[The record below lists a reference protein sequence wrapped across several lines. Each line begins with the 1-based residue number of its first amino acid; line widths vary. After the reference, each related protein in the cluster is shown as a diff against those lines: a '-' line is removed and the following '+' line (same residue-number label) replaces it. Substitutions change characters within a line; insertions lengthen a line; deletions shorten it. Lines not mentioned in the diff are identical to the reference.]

1 MRKYY
6 YLVLASLLALP
17 MTFTSCSDDDDE
29 GGSAKPA
36 NSVITTDDG
45 DKVRLTK
52 LGNYYT
58 FDFDYDEEG
67 RPVKI
72 GDYDIDYDK
81 GIIYSYEYKDDEQA
95 SFKLNG
101 SGFVSY
107 VNMEWEEYDDSS
119 LAEKGNGTINL
130 SYDGS
135 GRLNKIT
142 ANGSYNGTE
151 DGEKYYVSES
161 YTATFTYNNGKL
173 TKIVWDGT
181 TDEDG
186 EKTKYKEIYTIEYE
200 DAQENSLAQ
209 CTYSIGDIIG
219 EYEVFLQYLYYVGML
234 GKPTSYLPTKISYEW
249 YEDGEMEGHN
259 SKAVSYSFN
268 SDGTLKSETYQGT
281 VYYTYSNVLSE
292 AKAFVSKSPIAVP
305 EKASRRHGFFRSRLN
320 R

>member
-29 GGSAKPA
+29 GGSAKPS
-36 NSVITTDDG
+36 NSEITTDNG

-52 LGNYYT
+52 LGYYT
-58 FDFDYDEEG
+58 FDYDEEG

-72 GDYDIDYDK
+72 DEHNIDYDK
-81 GIIYSYEYKDDEQA
+81 GIIYGDDEEEGT
-95 SFKLNG
+95 FKLNG
-101 SGFVSY
+101 SGFI
-107 VNMEWEEYDDSS
+107 SS
-119 LAEKGNGTINL
+119 LSTKWEDSYSSCTEKANMTMNL

-142 ANGSYNGTE
+142 GNTTRNGTD
-151 DGEKYYVSES
+151 DGEKYYISES
-161 YTATFTYNNGKL
+161 YTVTLTYNNGKL
-173 TKIVWDGT
+173 TKIVGDDT

-186 EKTKYKEIYTIEYE
+186 EKTKYKDIYTIEYE

-209 CTYSIGDIIG
+209 CTYSIGYIIETCVECG
-219 EYEVFLQYLYYVGML
+219 VDFQSLYFVGL
-234 GKPTSYLPTKISYEW
+234 IGKPTSYLPTKISYEC
-249 YEDGEMEGHN
+249 YEDGEREE
-259 SKAVSYSFN
+259 SSFDILSYSFN
-268 SDGTLKSETYQGT
+268 SDGTLKSEKRGKYDT
-281 VYYTYSNVLSE
+281 VYYTYSSVLS
-292 AKAFVSKSPIAVP
+292 KTMDYVSKSPIAVP

>member
-29 GGSAKPA
+29 GGSAKPS
-36 NSVITTDDG
+36 NSEITTDNG

-52 LGNYYT
+52 LDSYT
-58 FDFDYDEEG
+58 FSYDEEG

-72 GDYDIDYDK
+72 GEYGSDYNIDYDK
-81 GIIYSYEYKDDEQA
+81 GILYGDDNEEV

-101 SGFVSY
+101 SGFVSNA
-107 VNMEWEEYDDSS
+107 NMEYEDSGS
-119 LAEKGNGTINL
+119 SWTEKGNAKINL

-142 ANGSYNGTE
+142 ANDSYNGTE
-151 DGEKYYVSES
+151 YGEKYSGS
-161 YTATFTYNNGKL
+161 YSSTATLTYSNGKL
-173 TKIVWDGT
+173 TKLTVEGID
-181 TDEDG
+181 DEDG

-200 DAQENSLAQ
+200 DAQENLLAQ
-209 CTYSIGDIIG
+209 CTYSIGAIFG
-219 EYEVFLQYLYYVGML
+219 EDDEFFQLFYYVGML
-234 GKPTSYLPTKISYEW
+234 GKPTSYLPTKISYEL
-249 YEDGEMEGHN
+249 YEDGEMEYRG

-268 SDGTLKSETYQGT
+268 SDGTLKSETYEGT

>member
-29 GGSAKPA
+29 GGSAKPS
-36 NSVITTDDG
+36 NSEITTDNG

-58 FDFDYDEEG
+58 FDYDEEG

-72 GDYDIDYDK
+72 GYYDIDYDK
-81 GIIYSYEYKDDEQA
+81 GILYSAEYNDDEQVT
-95 SFKLNG
+95 FKLNG
-101 SGFVSY
+101 SGFVSN
-107 VNMEWEEYDDSS
+107 VNMEWEDSDGS
-119 LAEKGNGTINL
+119 SYTEKGNGTINL

-135 GRLNKIT
+135 CRLNKIT
-142 ANGSYNGTE
+142 ANGSYSGTE

-161 YTATFTYNNGKL
+161 ITSTLTYNNGKL
-173 TKIVWDGT
+173 TKIVLDLT

-209 CTYSIGDIIG
+209 CTYSIGDIFG
-219 EYEVFLQYLYYVGML
+219 DYEYYLKFLYYVGML
-234 GKPTSYLPTKISYEW
+234 GKPTSYLPTKISYES
-249 YEDGEMEGHN
+249 YEDGEMEEHN

-268 SDGTLKSETYQGT
+268 SDGTLKSETYWST
-281 VYYTYSNVLSE
+281 VYYSYSSVLSE

>member
-29 GGSAKPA
+29 GGSAKPS
-36 NSVITTDDG
+36 NSEITTDNG

-52 LGNYYT
+52 LGKDYT
-58 FDFDYDEEG
+58 FDYDEEG

-72 GDYDIDYDK
+72 DDYNIDYDK
-81 GIIYSYEYKDDEQA
+81 GIFYRDEDDEQGT
-95 SFKLNG
+95 FKLNG
-101 SGFVSY
+101 SGFVSN
-107 VNMEWEEYDDSS
+107 VNMEWEDSGS
-119 LAEKGNGTINL
+119 SWGTEKGNGKMNL

-209 CTYSIGDIIG
+209 CTYSIGEILG
-219 EYEVFLQYLYYVGML
+219 EYDVFLQFSYYVGML
-234 GKPTSYLPTKISYEW
+234 GKPSSYLPTKISYEW
-249 YEDGEMEGHN
+249 YEDGEREEG
-259 SKAVSYSFN
+259 SSFDISYSFN
-268 SDGTLKSETYQGT
+268 SDGTLYSETRGKYAT
-281 VYYTYSNVLSE
+281 VYYTYSSVLS
-292 AKAFVSKSPIAVP
+292 KTMDYVSKSPVAVT